1 MTVTS
6 LVTLPARLGYE
17 AARRSLDLA
26 AGAGRLVG
34 LGGSEEAPAKASP
47 RRPRPPKPGMDD
59 TTLTRKVETEIFRL
73 SGVAKGKIDVNSAR
87 GVVWIRGEA
96 KTPALIERVEAKAA
110 SIPEVKRVEN
120 LLHLPKTPAPT
131 RTDTPARQ
139 RKTRGSSRRPPT
151 RRRSAARG
159 GNGASAAPAA
169 AQTEEASLTRKVES
183 QIFREGYAPKG
194 SVSVSEADGVV
205 RLSGLVRNADDVREL
220 QRRALSVPGVKR
232 VENELVLPETPAAAE
247 PLPYDLA
254 DRGEGRQPAPLGASD
269 EAPGAGTGGDART
282 TIP

>member
-6 LVTLPARLGYE
+6 LITLPARLGYQ

-34 LGGSEEAPAKASP
+34 LGGSEQATAKPPP

-59 TTLTRKVETEIFRL
+59 TTLTRKVESEIFRL
-73 SGVAKGKIDVNSAR
+73 SGVAKGKIDVNAAG

-96 KTPALIERVEAKAA
+96 KTPALIKRVEAKAA

-139 RKTRGSSRRPPT
+139 RKTRTSSRHPAT
-151 RRRSAARG
+151 RRRSTARG
-159 GNGASAAPAA
+159 GNGAGAAPAP
-169 AQTEEASLTRKVES
+169 AQKEEASLTRKVES

-232 VENELVLPETPAAAE
+232 VENELVLPETPAAA
-247 PLPYDLA
+247 
-254 DRGEGRQPAPLGASD
+254 
-269 EAPGAGTGGDART
+269 
-282 TIP
+282 